1 MGSHISLHS
10 YTKTNQTREQEG
22 EKEPSSDLPDTQ
34 DYRLFPQKKQL
45 LEASRRMDWVGRI
58 GKQQKQRQSKKQEER
73 EREGIGVKEIDK
85 RGTNQE
91 MLSLHEEQQNQ
102 TESGKSTSTR
112 QRKNRYK
119 KRKTIHAF
127 TTFPSIQKKLI
138 NKN

>member
-10 YTKTNQTREQEG
+10 YTKTKQTREQDG

-34 DYRLFPQKKQL
+34 DYRLFPQKKKKKLYDNVKQL

-91 MLSLHEEQQNQ
+91 MLSLHKEQQNQ

-112 QRKNRYK
+112 QRKNRY
-119 KRKTIHAF
+119 
-127 TTFPSIQKKLI
+127 
-138 NKN
+138 